1 MVDLQY
7 FLSLAGATTY
17 LSLLIPLLLEHDSVQ
32 IAYTVFPHLE
42 SILTLLLSQLNI
54 ELLIL
59 EIFFFKQNKY
69 YVSIWL
75 VTGYSLTLNG
85 VWLAL

>member
-7 FLSLAGATTY
+7 FLFLAGATTY
-17 LSLLIPLLLEHDSVQ
+17 LSLLTPLLLEHDSVQ

-75 VTGYSLTLNG
+75 VTGYSLTLKG